1 MSSRSL
7 HRTLRVSPR
16 RRGTAI
22 MESAIALP
30 LLLFLAFGM
39 TEFGQYF
46 YIASA
51 FESATRDAGRF
62 AIPAT
67 AQQGDPAAA
76 ATRTLSASNITFN
89 SSWLIIIDL
98 SAGGTVITDVS
109 TVAPGHLLV
118 VAMTATYYQL
128 PGVCRPLYSF
138 TGFGITNTKTVTAQ
152 CSVVKE

>member
-1 MSSRSL
+1 M
-7 HRTLRVSPR
+7 TE
-16 RRGTAI
+16 A
-22 MESAIALP
+22 AIALP

-46 YIASA
+46 YIRSA
-51 FESATRDAGRF
+51 FEAATRDAARF

-76 ATRTLSASNITFN
+76 ATRALAACNITFN

-98 SAGGTVITDVS
+98 SAGGTLITDVS
-109 TVAPGHLLV
+109 SVPAGHLLIFS
-118 VAMTATYYQL
+118 MTATYYQI
-128 PGVCRPLYSF
+128 PGACRPLYAF

-152 CSVVKE
+152 TAVIKE